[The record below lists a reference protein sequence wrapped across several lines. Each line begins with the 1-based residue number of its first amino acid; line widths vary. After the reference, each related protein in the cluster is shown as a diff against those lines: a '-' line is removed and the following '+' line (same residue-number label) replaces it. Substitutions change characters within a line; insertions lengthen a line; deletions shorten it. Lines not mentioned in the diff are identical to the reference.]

1 MVLLSQNEQ
10 LFLLT
15 ALLIVLIFFAL
26 AFGEGG
32 MTSGGGVGGLKILY
46 IFVLRAGK
54 NNFWRKGCLNSCA

>member
-1 MVLLSQNEQ
+1 MNMVLLSQNEQ

-26 AFGEGG
+26 AFG
-32 MTSGGGVGGLKILY
+32 GGGVGGLKILY

-54 NNFWRKGCLNSCA
+54 NNF

>member
-54 NNFWRKGCLNSCA
+54 NNF